1 MMISH
6 SQLNE
11 LWTLARVLTCRV
23 SYLYDISFTFI
34 SRMFFYIKIFN
45 CIILYKSIYR
55 KLFKILTFLKAVKA
69 RDFLNPKTLSKL
81 ETHAIRLNPFLLCY
95 AHTIPWTFQ

>member
-1 MMISH
+1 MP
-6 SQLNE
+6 
-11 LWTLARVLTCRV
+11 
-23 SYLYDISFTFI
+23 YLYDTSSFFDANGTYFTFI
-34 SRMFFYIKIFN
+34 TRMFSYIKTIY
-45 CIILYKSIYR
+45 CIILYKSICR
-55 KLFKILTFLKAVKA
+55 ELFKILTFLVKA